1 MKVSLIDW
9 SILLSL
15 AAVVTLLFSACAPS
29 STLPEQLPPTMPATG
44 PMPDAVALEL
54 TASQY
59 VEQGIALS
67 RDGDYEQAIKDLTM
81 AIEIDPVN
89 AGAYYLRGSAYMGK
103 QEYNMA
109 IADLDKAVALG
120 ISWQDVPGL
129 KEVIDTIIPPG
140 ELILLALTC
149 TSEGG
154 IDCQGN
160 PKPYTNTLHL
170 RLFINPVES
179 GIEIDNI
186 YFSPP
191 ISAKSQINSPIKYFH
206 NTGIE
211 HLVVCVS
218 STNPPTTPPIC
229 CIDYK
234 QRGDLS
240 FKRSNRIRCPEIE
253 VGRLI
258 CPR

>member
-1 MKVSLIDW
+1 MKVSLINW

-15 AAVVTLLFSACAPS
+15 TTVVTLLFSACAPS
-29 STLPEQLPPTMPATG
+29 STSPEQLPPTSPATG
-44 PMPDAVALEL
+44 PLPDAVALDL

-59 VEQGIALS
+59 VEQGVAS
-67 RDGDYEQAIKDLTM
+67 CGDGDYDQAINDLTI
-81 AIEIDPVN
+81 AIEIDPIN

-103 QEYNMA
+103 QQYDMA
-109 IADLDKAVALG
+109 IADLEKAAALG
-120 ISWQDVPGL
+120 FSWQDIPGL
-129 KEVIDTIIPPG
+129 KEVIDSIIPPG
-140 ELILLALTC
+140 ELILLDLTC

-170 RLFINPVES
+170 RLFVNPAES

-186 YFSPP
+186 YFTPA
-191 ISAKSQINSPIKYFH
+191 ISAKSQMNSPIKYFH

-211 HLVVCVS
+211 HLVICIS
-218 STNPPTTPPIC
+218 STNPPTTPPTC

-234 QRGDLS
+234 QRDDLS
-240 FKRSNRIRCPEIE
+240 FVRSNRIRCPEIE